1 MEYVHVVNNVTD
13 TNVAFCP
20 CGVGWEGGEEG
31 KRGVLLSLYIFLNL
45 RFLLPRLTKIYSLSL
60 EVPHLLRRK

>member
-1 MEYVHVVNNVTD
+1 MEYVHVVNNVTY

-20 CGVGWEGGEEG
+20 CGVGWEGGEEE

-45 RFLLPRLTKIYSLSL
+45 RFLLPRLTNVFTVFRSAPS
-60 EVPHLLRRK
+60 P

>member
-45 RFLLPRLTKIYSLSL
+45 RFLLPRLTNLFTVFRSAPS
-60 EVPHLLRRK
+60 P